1 MAPIAQGIITRA
13 GKGPG
18 REHPSAPSTPQE
30 QPAAFGDIIQRHIY
44 PQPPCTVPKGSSAPP
59 SCALCRA
66 TPPSSAAPS
75 PNSFL
80 ESTQRRH
87 HPALCHHLGW
97 THGTRASWCWE
108 KIPAAPAG
116 ASGAVP
122 CPGGCAVPW
131 GLCHATLSLCQLGT
145 GTVRRGHRACSGG
158 PCPPALPP
166 RTPRVCRGVISY
178 ACSVEIKHVLQNK

>member
-1 MAPIAQGIITRA
+1 MVIVAPIAQGIITRA

-18 REHPSAPSTPQE
+18 REHPSAPSVPEE
-30 QPAAFGDIIQRHIY
+30 QPAALGDTTQRPIH
-44 PQPPCTVPKGSSAPP
+44 PQPPRMVPKGSSAPP
-59 SCALCRA
+59 SRALCRA

-87 HPALCHHLGW
+87 HPASCHRLGW

-116 ASGAVP
+116 ASGLCHA
-122 CPGGCAVPW
+122 PGAVPW
-131 GLCHATLSLCQLGT
+131 GLCRATLSLRLALEGRA
-145 GTVRRGHRACSGG
+145 RRRCL
-158 PCPPALPP
+158 PAHPEF
-166 RTPRVCRGVISY
+166 V
-178 ACSVEIKHVLQNK
+178 AE